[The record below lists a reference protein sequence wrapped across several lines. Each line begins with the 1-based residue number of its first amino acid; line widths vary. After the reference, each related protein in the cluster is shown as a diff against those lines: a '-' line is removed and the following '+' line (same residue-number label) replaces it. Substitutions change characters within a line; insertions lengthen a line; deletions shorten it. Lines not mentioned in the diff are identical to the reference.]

1 MNALHSATSDPRPHD
16 YVERPRPAVADNAP
30 IEQLLV
36 AEGASAVRWND
47 TVYNHAPHAVS
58 SSLFCWVDDHL
69 AVACVLSN
77 GELRVAT
84 ASGAQFQVPLHGAR
98 LEVRLPRAV
107 GGGVLVTAR
116 SRVLYIT
123 HPLEYPVPV
132 LSPGEQVLWSSGH
145 ADGFVPSVL
154 TFREGTCTLYALE
167 LANDDDDDVR
177 QGGDVNLS
185 GVSEEPAASPLLGF
199 HAQWSVNAPVLPRAA
214 FAAHN
219 ENGEAIVCLVWQS
232 TLFGASMR
240 DGRSSAFAL
249 PSTADARPLCGS
261 VQAGVVDLIRLDVSG
276 ALELRRGAQLL
287 CALQGGDAVPRALG
301 CAAASRVDV
310 VFGDGAWVRAQV
322 RVGPAES
329 PAVRAFVDACARVDA
344 LLGLALAVDV
354 DVWARA
360 LDAELAHGAG
370 GEMAAAA
377 RAASRASLGGAAACA
392 RELDVEWCALVLL
405 LAHHTGGGVGLGD
418 APDAWAELL
427 ASAYHL
433 ERAGLVPER
442 SPAAAAAAAAVLVE
456 TSLLLERPPPR
467 AAAPAMTARLPD
479 VVAGLQLEYE
489 ACKLDVLRPAATL
502 PALAE
507 LLCAVG
513 AVCLAPTAA
522 ARLRDYCVR
531 DLGPARFPLRRLL
544 RLGPNG
550 SGAAVANFVPVDVLR
565 VLTSADVA
573 AFQAQAQTWMGLAPP
588 ALAELVAAV
597 GELRARGPHA
607 LALSLARAEHL
618 RVEALPSGVLLH
630 LSDAL
635 AACRES
641 PPRDWPARAL
651 ALIGRTDLVPAAA
664 PAATC
669 AATGLQQ
676 VQAMARMR
684 FGRDRRVREVCR
696 LLDASQPSRLHV
708 ERKPAMTDH
717 DVFEA
722 QQARLRQLVDKAV
735 ASCVGRGALCL
746 RVLAGDGD
754 DWLES
759 AVRVP
764 PLSLAGWAGKRVEV
778 RLQQEPVT
786 TWPAFHNGV
795 AAGLERG
802 AASERREALTRTW
815 IMFNKP
821 AQPSEQ
827 HAGVLL
833 ALGLQGHLRS
843 LTMADMY
850 EHLAP
855 CHDPTTVALL
865 VGLGASRAGTADATV
880 SKTLC
885 LHLPA
890 LLPRAFAELDV
901 APAVQSAALCGL
913 GLVYRGTG
921 QRLMVEFLLDELGA
935 PPSSDRAVDD
945 REAHAL
951 AAGLALG
958 MVGLGLGARQ
968 GGLAGVTD
976 LDVEGRLHALMAGGE
991 RRVKRGDATVAAASA
1006 AAAAS
1011 AVGSCA
1017 RLYEGSAINTD
1028 VTGPGATLAL
1038 GLLFLKSGNKAVAAR
1053 MAVPDT
1059 AFHLDFVR
1067 PDHLTLRVWAWCLV
1081 MWGAVQPTRAWMR
1094 LHVPDCVEDDADAVS
1109 CVLAGAC
1116 LGVGTRFAG
1125 TLGLEPRD
1133 ALLGELCALESA
1145 ASRPWSK
1152 TAESCLGAMALALAC
1167 VMAGSGDLDCLKALR
1182 RLRLECGTYGAQSA
1196 VTHALGL
1203 LFLGGGS
1210 MSLRTDDD
1218 AVASLVCALA
1228 PPYPEHANDNSTH
1241 LQAMRHLYVLAA
1253 ERRLVETVDT
1263 DTGLPCYTPLRLRL
1277 REGAVRAA
1285 PQLCHP
1291 DMDCAGADV
1300 VAPCLLPPLR
1310 DVLDVEV
1317 ASDRFWPSAWGS
1329 DAVRSRLLFRV
1340 KRRAYQLP
1348 LDSDP
1353 LGLSGLLKRPQP
1365 VSLERLR
1372 ALLADFF
1379 PALGAFSLVF
1389 KEHAGLVYRHLVGDR
1404 VDALGLEVEL
1414 ADGTSPLDAW
1424 QRWFLAQVA
1433 PGRLAG
1439 GDAEHAGVA
1448 RYLRDGTVQ
1457 DDDTAVALAL
1467 LGVPRGIGNG
1477 APAAAAA
1484 EWAGDALVAWGLQ
1497 QPAR

>member
-16 YVERPRPAVADNAP
+16 YIERPRPAVTDNAP

-36 AEGASAVRWND
+36 AEGANVVRWND
-47 TVYNHAPHAVS
+47 TLYNHAPHAVT

-84 ASGAQFQVPLHGAR
+84 ASGAQFQVPLHGAK

-132 LSPGEQVLWSSGH
+132 LSPGEQILWSSGH
-145 ADGFVPSVL
+145 ADGGGFAPSVL
-154 TFREGTCTLYALE
+154 TFRDGACTLYALD
-167 LANDDDDDVR
+167 LADDDASAIR
-177 QGGDVNLS
+177 QGDLSFS
-185 GVSEEPAASPLLGF
+185 GVSDEHAATPALAF
-199 HAQWSVNAPVLPRAA
+199 HAQWSVTAPVLPLTA
-214 FAAHN
+214 FAAHDVN
-219 ENGEAIVCLVWQS
+219 CNAIVCLVWQH
-232 TLFGASMR
+232 TLFGVSMR

-249 PSTADARPLCGS
+249 PATADARPLCAS
-261 VQAGVVDLIRLDVSG
+261 VQPGVVDLIRLDMSG

-287 CALQGGDAVPRALG
+287 CALQCGGDAVPRALG

-310 VFGDGAWVRAQV
+310 VVGADGAWVRTQV

-329 PAVRAFVDACARVDA
+329 PAVRAFVDACGRVDA
-344 LLGLALAVDV
+344 QLGLAVAVDV

-360 LDAELAHGAG
+360 LDADLARTDAAG

-377 RAASRASLGGAAACA
+377 RAASRASVGGAAACA
-392 RELDVEWCALVLL
+392 RELDVEWCALVLV
-405 LAHHTGGGVGLGD
+405 LALHTGGGVGLGD
-418 APDAWAELL
+418 ASDAWAELL

-433 ERAGLVPER
+433 ERAAVVPER
-442 SPAAAAAAAAVLVE
+442 AASASAAAPALAE
-456 TSLLLERPPPR
+456 SSLLLARPPPL
-467 AAAPAMTARLPD
+467 AAAPAMAARLPD
-479 VVAGLQLEYE
+479 VVAVLQLEYE
-489 ACKLDVLRPAATL
+489 ACKLDVLRHAAAL

-507 LLCAVG
+507 LLCALG
-513 AVCLAPTAA
+513 AACLAPAAA
-522 ARLRDYCVR
+522 ARLRDFCVR
-531 DLGPARFPLRRLL
+531 DLGPSRFPLRRLL
-544 RLGPNG
+544 RLGCGRPG
-550 SGAAVANFVPVDVLR
+550 SADFVPVDVVR
-565 VLTSADVA
+565 VLASPDVA
-573 AFQAQAQTWMGLAPP
+573 SQAQAWIALAPP

-597 GELRARGPHA
+597 GELCAHGPHA

-618 RVEALPSGVLLH
+618 RVEALPCGVLLH

-664 PAATC
+664 PASTC
-669 AATGLQQ
+669 AATGLLQ

-684 FGRDRRVREVCR
+684 FGRDRRMREVCR

-722 QQARLRQLVDKAV
+722 QQTRLRELVDKAV
-735 ASCVGRGALCL
+735 AGCVGRGALCL

-855 CHDPTTVALL
+855 CHDPTTTALL

-976 LDVEGRLHALMAGGE
+976 LDVEARLHALMAGGE
-991 RRVKRGDATVAAASA
+991 RRVKRGGDATVAAA

-1011 AVGSCA
+1011 AAGSCA
-1017 RLYEGSAINTD
+1017 RLCEGSAINTD

-1038 GLLFLKSGNKAVAAR
+1038 GLLFLKSGNKAVAER

-1081 MWGAVQPTRAWMR
+1081 MWDAVQPSRAWMR
-1094 LHVPDCVEDDADAVS
+1094 LHVPDCLEDDADAAVS

-1133 ALLGELCALESA
+1133 ALLGELCALEDA

-1152 TAESCLGAMALALAC
+1152 TVESCLGAMALALAC

-1182 RLRLECGTYGAQSA
+1182 RLRLECSTYGAQSA
-1196 VTHALGL
+1196 VAHALGL

-1210 MSLRTDDD
+1210 MSLRSDDD

-1263 DTGLPCYTPLRLRL
+1263 DSGLPCYTPLRLRL
-1277 REGAVRAA
+1277 RKGAVRAA
-1285 PQLCHP
+1285 PQRCHP
-1291 DMDCAGADV
+1291 DMDCADADV
-1300 VAPCLLPPLR
+1300 VAPCLLPPLH
-1310 DVLDVEV
+1310 DVVDVEV

-1329 DAVRSRLLFRV
+1329 DAVRSRLLLRV

-1348 LDSDP
+1348 LDADP

-1389 KEHAGLVYRHLVGDR
+1389 NEHAGLVYRHLVGDR

-1414 ADGTSPLDAW
+1414 ADGKSPLDAW

-1448 RYLRDGTVQ
+1448 RYLRDGTV
-1457 DDDTAVALAL
+1457 DDDDAAVALAL
-1467 LGVPRGIGNG
+1467 LGVPRGVGVDNG
-1477 APAAAAA
+1477 GVGA
-1484 EWAGDALVAWGLQ
+1484 WRGDALVAWGLQ
-1497 QPAR
+1497 DA